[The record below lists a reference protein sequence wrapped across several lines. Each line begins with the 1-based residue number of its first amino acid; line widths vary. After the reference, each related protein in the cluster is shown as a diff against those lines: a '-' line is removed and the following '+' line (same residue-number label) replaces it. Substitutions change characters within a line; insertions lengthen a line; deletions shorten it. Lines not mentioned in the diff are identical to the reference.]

1 MASVDILL
9 PFYGDV
15 GYLRLAVESA
25 LAQTDPDWRL
35 LVVDDGYPDPAV
47 ADWFAALGHPQV
59 HYSRNAAN
67 LGANGNYRHALTLAE
82 ADWVVVMG
90 ADDLMLPTYVATVRA
105 LLAAHP
111 AAAVVQPG
119 VGVVGSDGHRI
130 LPVADRVKAALR
142 PGGLRPRDR
151 GVRELRGERLS
162 ASLLRANWTYFPSLC
177 WRRDLVTSIG
187 FRTGLDVVQ
196 DLALLLDV
204 VAAGGSMVLGD
215 ETVFLYRRHPGSDS
229 ALRAATGTRFDEERE
244 FFSTM
249 AAESRSRGWSRAARS
264 ARWHLTSRLNAAS
277 LVPAAVR
284 GGGWSSARVLLRH
297 TLTR

>member
-1 MASVDILL
+1 MASLDILL

-15 GYLRLAVESA
+15 GYLRLAVESV

-35 LVVDDGYPDPAV
+35 LVVDDGYPDPGV
-47 ADWFAALGHPQV
+47 AAWFAALGHPQV

-105 LLAAHP
+105 LVAAHP

-119 VGVVGSDGHRI
+119 VGVVGSDGRPI

-142 PGGLRPRDR
+142 PGGLRPGGP
-151 GVRELRGERLS
+151 GVRELGGERLS
-162 ASLLRANWTYFPSLC
+162 ASLLLANWTYFPSLC

-187 FRTGLDVVQ
+187 FRTGLDVV
-196 DLALLLDV
+196 
-204 VAAGGSMVLGD
+204 AAGGSMVLGD
-215 ETVFLYRRHPGSDS
+215 ETVFLDRRHPGSDS

-244 FFSTM
+244 FFATM
-249 AAESRSRGWSRAARS
+249 AAESRSRGWTRAARS

-277 LVPAAVR
+277 LVPTAVR
-284 GGGWSSARVLLRH
+284 GRSWSSARVLLRH
-297 TLTR
+297 TLSG

>member
-1 MASVDILL
+1 M
-9 PFYGDV
+9 
-15 GYLRLAVESA
+15 
-25 LAQTDPDWRL
+25 
-35 LVVDDGYPDPAV
+35 
-47 ADWFAALGHPQV
+47 

-105 LLAAHP
+105 LVVDHAS
-111 AAAVVQPG
+111 AAVV
-119 VGVVGSDGHRI
+119 VE
-130 LPVADRVKAALR
+130 
-142 PGGLRPRDR
+142 PGGECSAAATAARSCRAPIGLSLPCARVWRAPPHH

-177 WRRDLVTSIG
+177 WRRDLVASIG

-204 VAAGGSMVLGD
+204 VAAGGSLVLGD

-229 ALRAATGTRFDEERE
+229 RALRAATGTRVDEERE
-244 FFSTM
+244 FFGDHGRREPV
-249 AAESRSRGWSRAARS
+249 ARVVPRGAVGPLAP
-264 ARWHLTSRLNAAS
+264 HLTAERRLPGA
-277 LVPAAVR
+277 R
-284 GGGWSSARVLLRH
+284 GGPGSQLVVGPGAPLRH